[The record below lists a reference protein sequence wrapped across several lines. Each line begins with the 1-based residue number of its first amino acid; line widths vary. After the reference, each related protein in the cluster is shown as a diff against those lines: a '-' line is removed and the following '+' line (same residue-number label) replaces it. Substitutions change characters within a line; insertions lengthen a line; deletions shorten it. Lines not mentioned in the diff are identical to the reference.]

1 MTSDGQRQT
10 DRQLDDILSRVRYI
24 GPQPEPSEDAVM
36 DMVLDQI
43 RAVRAKQAKTRLRRH
58 SEPWKP

>member
-1 MTSDGQRQT
+1 MTSGSQRQA
-10 DRQLDDILSRVRYI
+10 DQQLGEILSRVRYI

-36 DMVLDQI
+36 DMVVDQI
-43 RAVRAKQAKTRLRRH
+43 RRCAPSRLRRH